1 MTTHNGQPRTIYH
14 KHLACVIIEN
24 LDNAIATYGTI
35 EITLGVAAIPIGVHY
50 SGADRLL
57 AAANGPRFDPNN
69 P

>member
-1 MTTHNGQPRTIYH
+1 VT
-14 KHLACVIIEN
+14 IEN
-24 LDNAIATYGTI
+24 LDSAIATYGTI